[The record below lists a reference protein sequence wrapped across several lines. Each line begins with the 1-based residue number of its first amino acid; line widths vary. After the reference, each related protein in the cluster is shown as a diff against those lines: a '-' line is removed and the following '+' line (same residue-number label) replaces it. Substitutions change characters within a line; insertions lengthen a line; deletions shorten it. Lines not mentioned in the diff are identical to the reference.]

1 MPTATSGFP
10 DEPARLEAEGPHLKV
25 SLGLG
30 PNGAL
35 VAERSLSALID
46 TGASHSVID
55 GELAE
60 QMGLPQIGVGKFA
73 GVSGQDEGFKY
84 LATVAV
90 PELNWVDQGVF
101 LGVPLAEGQ
110 FDYRVLLGRN
120 FLRHFALVYEG
131 RNGVVIV
138 SDDVDELRLS

>member
-10 DEPARLEAEGPHLKV
+10 DEPARLEAEGPHLNV

-30 PNGAL
+30 PNGVL
-35 VAERSLSALID
+35 VAERPLSALID

-60 QMGLPQIGVGKFA
+60 QMGLTQIGVGKFA

-90 PELNWVDQGVF
+90 PELNWVDNGVF

-120 FLRHFALVYEG
+120 FLRHFALFYEG

-138 SDDVDELRLS
+138 SNDVDELRLS

>member
-1 MPTATSGFP
+1 M
-10 DEPARLEAEGPHLKV
+10 
-25 SLGLG
+25 
-30 PNGAL
+30 
-35 VAERSLSALID
+35 
-46 TGASHSVID
+46 
-55 GELAE
+55 
-60 QMGLPQIGVGKFA
+60 
-73 GVSGQDEGFKY
+73 
-84 LATVAV
+84 
-90 PELNWVDQGVF
+90 F